1 MIFLLFSWLIA
12 CLAAVTFGVLFF
24 DLRKKFLKTKK
35 ERDDLQTVFD
45 SARDIQSQ
53 KENIIQKAKETANTL
68 IVSAQGESARINN
81 ENTDLKSRGDLLLK
95 EIRNLEQ
102 KLSVLR
108 DEDELASVAFY
119 EKHYSFENAIDFERA
134 IAENRREQKV
144 LLQNAVSGETGNKK
158 LDSLLRKMVVRT
170 INSECDYYIKCVDY
184 KNVITF
190 ENRIRN
196 TFESIGKL
204 IDPLGLHLSNEVYEA
219 KLQELRLIYE
229 FQEKK
234 IQLAEEERRAKEIL
248 RDEIKAERE
257 IEKAKQDNE
266 KEMNKFEHLLERA
279 VAMAE
284 KAKGEELDKLNTQ
297 ISVLKMQL
305 EEAKEKERKLSM
317 AQQTK
322 AGYVYVISNIG
333 SFGQDVY
340 KIGMTRRLEP
350 QERIDELG
358 DASVP
363 FPFDVHAL
371 IWHEN
376 APELEHSLHQIFEQ
390 NRVNKINPRKE
401 FFKVDLKRIEEEARK
416 VKADIVFQKYAE
428 AKEYRQGLNM

>member
-1 MIFLLFSWLIA
+1 M
-12 CLAAVTFGVLFF
+12 
-24 DLRKKFLKTKK
+24 
-35 ERDDLQTVFD
+35 
-45 SARDIQSQ
+45 
-53 KENIIQKAKETANTL
+53 
-68 IVSAQGESARINN
+68 
-81 ENTDLKSRGDLLLK
+81 LK

-108 DEDELASVAFY
+108 EEDELASVAFY

-266 KEMNKFEHLLERA
+266 KEMNKFENLLERA

-284 KAKGEELDKLNTQ
+284 KAKGEELDRLNTQ

-322 AGYVYVISNIG
+322 AGYVYIISNIG

-340 KIGMTRRLEP
+340 KIGMTRRLDP

-363 FPFDVHAL
+363 FSFDVHAL

-376 APELEHSLHQIFEQ
+376 APELEHALHQVFEQ

-401 FFKVDLKRIEEEARK
+401 FFRVDLKQIEEEARK
-416 VKADIVFQKYAE
+416 MKADIVFQKYAE